1 MITCGAGR
9 RKRCDDAD
17 LDSAP
22 VRPETWHMVSETE
35 FNELIELL
43 RDFIRHEV
51 MPAEAG
57 IDETDEIPPRLIAQA
72 KEMGLYGYAL
82 PSEFGGL
89 GLSVRQQVLLTI
101 ELGYTSPAFRSLFG
115 TNNGI
120 AGQVLVMGGTDS
132 QRKQWLPRL
141 ASGEVVASFAL
152 TEPDAGSDPSSL
164 VTSAV
169 PDGDGWVI
177 DGLKRYITN
186 APAADVFMVFARTD
200 PEAPRGKGIGVF
212 IVPASLAGVSVA
224 AKDHKMGQAGAWTA
238 DVSFSGVR
246 VPREALVGEAAAAG
260 YATAM
265 KSLAHGRLVIAGMCV
280 GVAARLIDESVT
292 YARER
297 TQGGHPIGE
306 YQLVQAMLAD
316 SKTEYLAARALVLDA
331 AERYEA
337 GTDRR
342 LSPSAAKYFASEAVG
357 RIADRAVQIHG
368 GSGYIR
374 GIPVERLYRDV
385 RLFRIYEGTSQIQQL
400 VIAREMLR

>member
-1 MITCGAGR
+1 
-9 RKRCDDAD
+9 
-17 LDSAP
+17 
-22 VRPETWHMVSETE
+22 MVTTGE
-35 FNELIELL
+35 FDELIEVL
-43 RDFIRHEV
+43 RDFIRSEV

-57 IDETDEIPPRLIAQA
+57 IDESDEIPDRLITQA

-89 GLSVRQQVLLTI
+89 GLSVEQQVRLTM

-120 AGQVLVMGGTDS
+120 AGQVLVLAGTEE

-152 TEPDAGSDPSSL
+152 TEPDAGSDPSRL
-164 VTSAV
+164 VTSAAPASG

-200 PEAPRGKGIGVF
+200 PEAPPGRGIGVF
-212 IVPASLAGVSVA
+212 IVPARLDGVSVA
-224 AKDHKMGQAGAWTA
+224 ARDHKMGQAGAWTA
-238 DVSFSGVR
+238 DVAFSGVR
-246 VPREALVGEAAAAG
+246 VPGDALVGEAAAAG
-260 YATAM
+260 YSTAM
-265 KSLAHGRLVIAGMCV
+265 RSLAHGRLIIAAMCT
-280 GVAARLIDESVT
+280 GVMARLIDESVT

-297 TQGGHPIGE
+297 SQGGHPIAD

-316 SKTEYLAARALVLDA
+316 SQTEYMAARALVLDA
-331 AERYEA
+331 AARYDA

-342 LSPSAAKYFASEAVG
+342 LAPSAAKYFASEAVG

-368 GSGYIR
+368 GSGYMR
-374 GIPVERLYRDV
+374 GVPVERLYRDV

>member
-1 MITCGAGR
+1 
-9 RKRCDDAD
+9 
-17 LDSAP
+17 
-22 VRPETWHMVSETE
+22 MVTETE
-35 FNELIELL
+35 FDQLL
-43 RDFIRHEV
+43 DVVREFIRREV

-57 IDETDEIPPRLIAQA
+57 IDETDEIPARLIEQA

-82 PSEFGGL
+82 PTEYGGL
-89 GLSVRQQVLLTI
+89 GLSVDQQVRLTI
-101 ELGYTSPAFRSLFG
+101 ELGYTCPAFRSLFG

-120 AGQVLVMGGTDS
+120 AGQVLVLAGTEG

-141 ASGEVVASFAL
+141 ASGEVVAAFAL
-152 TEPDAGSDPSSL
+152 TEPDAGADPSRL

-169 PDGDGWVI
+169 PVSGPDGDGWVI

-186 APAADVFMVFARTD
+186 APAADIFMVFARTD
-200 PEAPRGKGIGVF
+200 PQAPPGKGIGVF
-212 IVPASLAGVSVA
+212 IVPARLDGVAVA
-224 AKDHKMGQAGAWTA
+224 ARDHKMGQAGAWTA
-238 DVSFSGVR
+238 DVAFTGVR
-246 VPREALVGEAAAAG
+246 VPANALVGEAAQAG

-265 KSLAHGRLVIAGMCV
+265 RSLAHGRLVIAALCV
-280 GVAARLIDESVT
+280 GVAARLVDESVG
-292 YARER
+292 YARDR
-297 TQGGHPIGE
+297 SQGGHPIGE

-316 SKTEYLAARALVLDA
+316 SQTEYLAARALVLDA
-331 AERYEA
+331 AVQYDA

-342 LSPSAAKYFASEAVG
+342 LAPSAAKYFASEAVG

-400 VIAREMLR
+400 VIARELLR

>member
-1 MITCGAGR
+1 MTVTAAEF
-9 RKRCDDAD
+9 DE
-17 LDSAP
+17 L
-22 VRPETWHMVSETE
+22 VS
-35 FNELIELL
+35 LL
-43 RDFIRHEV
+43 RGFIRREV
-51 MPAEAG
+51 MPAEAD
-57 IDETDEIPPRLIAQA
+57 IDESDEIPGRLIEQA

-82 PSEFGGL
+82 PVEYGGL
-89 GLSVRQQVLLTI
+89 GLSVEQQVRVAI

-120 AGQVLVMGGTDS
+120 AGQVLVSAGTDE

-152 TEPDAGSDPSSL
+152 TEPEAGSDPGRL
-164 VTSAV
+164 ATTAR
-169 PDGDGWVI
+169 PDGDNWII

-200 PEAPRGKGIGVF
+200 PQAPPGKGIGVF
-212 IVPASLAGVSVA
+212 VVPARTDGVTVA
-224 AKDHKMGQAGAWTA
+224 ARDHKMGQAGAWTA
-238 DVSFSGVR
+238 DVAFNGVR
-246 VPREALVGEAAAAG
+246 VPANALVGEAAQTG

-265 KSLAHGRLVIAGMCV
+265 RSLAHGRLTIAGVCV
-280 GVAARLIDESVT
+280 GVSARLVDESVS

-297 TQGGHPIGE
+297 SQGGHPIGE
-306 YQLVQAMLAD
+306 YQLIQAMLAD
-316 SKTEYLAARALVLDA
+316 SQTEYLAARALVLDA
-331 AERYEA
+331 AAQYDA

-342 LSPSAAKYFASEAVG
+342 MAPSAAKYFASEAVG

-374 GIPVERLYRDV
+374 GIAVERLYRDV

-400 VIAREMLR
+400 VIARELLR

>member
-1 MITCGAGR
+1 
-9 RKRCDDAD
+9 
-17 LDSAP
+17 
-22 VRPETWHMVSETE
+22 MVSTSE
-35 FNELIELL
+35 FDELIEVL
-43 RDFIRHEV
+43 RDFIRREV

-57 IDETDEIPPRLIAQA
+57 IDESDEIPDRLIAQA

-89 GLSVRQQVLLTI
+89 GLSVEQQVRLTM

-120 AGQVLVMGGTDS
+120 AGQVLVLAGTEA

-152 TEPDAGSDPSSL
+152 TEPDAGSDPSRL

-169 PDGDGWVI
+169 PVSGPDGDGWVI

-200 PEAPRGKGIGVF
+200 PQAPPGKGIGVF
-212 IVPASLAGVSVA
+212 IVPARLDGVSVA
-224 AKDHKMGQAGAWTA
+224 APDHKMGQAGAWTA
-238 DVSFSGVR
+238 DVAFSGVR
-246 VPREALVGEAAAAG
+246 VPGDALVGEAAAAG

-265 KSLAHGRLVIAGMCV
+265 RSLAHGRLIIAAMCT
-280 GVAARLIDESVT
+280 GVMARLIDESAT
-292 YARER
+292 FARER
-297 TQGGHPIGE
+297 SQGGHPIAD
-306 YQLVQAMLAD
+306 YQLIQAMLAD
-316 SKTEYLAARALVLDA
+316 SQTEYMAARALVLDA
-331 AERYEA
+331 AARYEA

-342 LSPSAAKYFASEAVG
+342 LAPSAAKYFASEAVG

-368 GSGYIR
+368 GSGYMR
-374 GIPVERLYRDV
+374 GVPVERLYRDV

>member
-1 MITCGAGR
+1 
-9 RKRCDDAD
+9 
-17 LDSAP
+17 
-22 VRPETWHMVSETE
+22 MVSTTE
-35 FNELIELL
+35 FDELIEVL
-43 RDFIRHEV
+43 RDFIRREV

-57 IDETDEIPPRLIAQA
+57 IDESDEIPDRLIAQA

-82 PSEFGGL
+82 PAEFGGL
-89 GLSVRQQVLLTI
+89 GLSVEQQVLVTM

-120 AGQVLVMGGTDS
+120 AGQVLVLAGTEE

-152 TEPDAGSDPSSL
+152 TEPDAGSDPSRL

-169 PDGDGWVI
+169 PDPGPDGGWVI

-186 APAADVFMVFARTD
+186 APAADIFMVFARTD
-200 PEAPRGKGIGVF
+200 LAAPPGKGIGVF
-212 IVPASLAGVSVA
+212 IVPARLDGVSVA
-224 AKDHKMGQAGAWTA
+224 ARDHKMGQAGAWTA
-238 DVSFSGVR
+238 DVAFSGVR
-246 VPREALVGEAAAAG
+246 VPRDALVGEAAAAG
-260 YATAM
+260 YSTAM
-265 KSLAHGRLVIAGMCV
+265 RSLAHGRLIIAALCA

-297 TQGGHPIGE
+297 SQGGHPIAD

-316 SKTEYLAARALVLDA
+316 SQTEYMAARALVLDA
-331 AERYEA
+331 AARYDA
-337 GTDRR
+337 GTDQR
-342 LSPSAAKYFASEAVG
+342 LAPSAAKYFASEAVG

-368 GSGYIR
+368 GSGYMR
-374 GIPVERLYRDV
+374 GVPVERLYRDV

-400 VIAREMLR
+400 VIGREMLR

>member
-1 MITCGAGR
+1 
-9 RKRCDDAD
+9 
-17 LDSAP
+17 
-22 VRPETWHMVSETE
+22 MVSETE

-43 RDFIRHEV
+43 RDFIRREV

-57 IDETDEIPPRLIAQA
+57 IDETDEIPARLIAQA

-120 AGQVLVMGGTDS
+120 AGQVLVMGGTDE

-141 ASGEVVASFAL
+141 ATGEVVASFAL

-169 PDGDGWVI
+169 ADGDGWVI

-212 IVPASLAGVSVA
+212 IVPASLPGVSVA

-265 KSLAHGRLVIAGMCV
+265 RSLAHGRLVIAALCV
-280 GVAARLIDESVT
+280 GVSARLISESVS

-297 TQGGHPIGE
+297 IQGGHRIGE
-306 YQLVQAMLAD
+306 YQLVQAMVAD
-316 SKTEYLAARALVLDA
+316 SQTEYLAARALVLDA
-331 AERYEA
+331 AGQYEA

-342 LSPSAAKYFASEAVG
+342 LAPSAAKYFASEAVG

-400 VIAREMLR
+400 VIAREMLK